1 MEVEEND
8 YGLYLAH
15 YGVLRRSGRYPWGSG
30 QTQYKRNQI
39 FLDVVEDLRKEGL
52 SDSQIARGFGM
63 SRNQLQGLRS
73 VAKAQQRQADIVMG
87 ERLIDKGYSLNA
99 AAARMQMP
107 ESSLR
112 ALLAPGSKLKADT
125 IQNIANTLKKEVDQN
140 PLIDVGKGVEN
151 RLGVTSSRLDAA
163 LASLKEEG
171 YGVHNISDPQAATK
185 HYTKRLVLAAPGIS
199 ARDAFLRREEIVPPQ
214 SQSDDYGKNFLQL
227 KPPMVLD
234 PKRLAVVYGDEG
246 GSQADGVIHVRRDV
260 PDLSL
265 GKENYAQV
273 RIQVGPDHYA
283 KGMAIY
289 KDDLPDGVDVVFH
302 TNKKNETGNKL
313 DVLKPVSGDPLLPFG
328 TLPSQIRN
336 EKGEVTSVMNKVN
349 EQGDWEKWSR
359 NLSSQFLSKQSPELA
374 KTQLDMTYERR
385 QTELNEIK
393 SLTNMTV
400 RKKLLNDFADG
411 TAAASM
417 HLKARSLPQQSVAV
431 ILPLSTIKPGE
442 VFAPRHVDGERVV
455 LVRHPHG
462 GTFELPELIVNN
474 KNREGR
480 KLIGP
485 DASDAIGIHHE
496 VAKHLS
502 GADFDGD
509 TVLVIP
515 NNKGL
520 VKTTPALREL
530 QGFDPHLTYRGYEG
544 MSVMKN
550 TQTQMGIISNLITD
564 MTLKGA
570 PPEEL
575 ARAVK
580 HSMVVIDAEKH
591 KLNYKLS
598 YNDNNIKEL
607 KKKYQS
613 EPGSKKA
620 GGASTLISKRK
631 TKIRNARP
639 QTEPRPYRLGGP
651 VDKVT
656 GELVRVPTGRL
667 KKDGT
672 PIMENVRL
680 LEEVKDARTLMSNNG
695 VGVRMERLY
704 ANHSNR
710 LKEMSNQARLAAINT
725 PLGKT
730 SKTAKKVYSKE
741 VDSLN
746 TKLDLAHRTKPIERQ
761 ANTIA
766 NKTIRLRKDANPNMD
781 EDTEKKIRFQ
791 ALTEA
796 RNRLG
801 IGGKNRIE
809 ITQDEW
815 DAIQAGAISDSKLK
829 DILDYADMDHVR
841 ELATPKTRSTIT
853 STMLTRA
860 KQMED
865 LGYTVREIAD
875 QLGVNI
881 NTLEAARTEG
891 GKS

>member
-1 MEVEEND
+1 LELDEVD
-8 YGLYLAH
+8 YGIFLAH

-30 QTQYKRNQI
+30 QTQYSRNKI
-39 FLDVVEDLRKEGL
+39 FLDVVDDLRKEGL
-52 SDSQIARGFGM
+52 SDSVIAQGFGM

-73 VAKAQQRQADIVMG
+73 VAKAQQKQADIVMA
-87 ERLIDKGYSLNA
+87 ERLRDKGYSVNA
-99 AAARMQMP
+99 LAARMGIP
-107 ESSLR
+107 ESTARSL
-112 ALLAPGSKLKADT
+112 LSPGEKLKADT
-125 IQNIANTLKKEVDQN
+125 IQSIAGTLKKEVEQN

-151 RLGVTSSRLDAA
+151 RLNITSSKLDAA
-163 LASLKEEG
+163 LFALQEEG

-199 ARDAFLRREEIVPPQ
+199 ARDAFIRREEIVPPM
-214 SQSDDYGKNFLQL
+214 SQSNDGGKNFLGL

-234 PKRLAVVYGDEG
+234 PKRLDVVYGPDG
-246 GSQADGVIHVRRDV
+246 GSQADGMIHIRPNV
-260 PDLSL
+260 PDISL

-273 RIQVGPDHYA
+273 RIQVGPNHYA

-289 KDDLPDGVDVVFH
+289 KDDLPDGVDVLFH

-313 DVLKPVSGDPLLPFG
+313 DVLKEVSGDPLLPFG
-328 TLPSQIRN
+328 TLPSQIKDD
-336 EKGEVTSVMNKVN
+336 KGNVTSVMNKVN
-349 EQGDWEKWSR
+349 EKGDWEKWSV

-374 KTQLDMTYERR
+374 KSQLDMTYERR
-385 QTELNEIK
+385 QSEFNELK
-393 SLTNMTV
+393 SLTNPTV

-417 HLKARSLPQQSVAV
+417 HMKARSLPQQSVAV
-431 ILPLSTIKPGE
+431 ILPLSTIKQGE
-442 VFAPRHVDGERVV
+442 VFAPRHVNGERVV

-474 KNREGR
+474 RNREGR
-480 KLIGP
+480 KLLGP
-485 DASDAIGIHHE
+485 DAADAIGIHHE

-515 NNKGL
+515 NNRGL
-520 VKTTPALREL
+520 IKTTPPLREL
-530 QGFDPHLTYRGYEG
+530 QGFDPHFTYRGHEG
-544 MSVMKN
+544 MAVMKN
-550 TQTQMGIISNLITD
+550 TQTQMGMISNLITD

-570 PPEEL
+570 PPDEL

-613 EPGSKKA
+613 EPGATRA

-631 TKIRNARP
+631 QEIRNARP
-639 QTEPRPYRLGGP
+639 QTEPRPYKLGGP

-656 GELVRVPTGRL
+656 GELVRVPTGKL

-672 PIMENVRL
+672 PVMETVRVL
-680 LEEVKDARTLMSNNG
+680 AEVKDARTLMSNNG

-704 ANHSNR
+704 ADHSNR
-710 LKEMSNQARLAAINT
+710 LRGLSNQARLASVNT

-730 SKTAKKVYSKE
+730 SKSAKKVYAKE

-746 TKLDLAHRTKPIERQ
+746 AKLDIALRTKPIERQ

-766 NKTIRLRKDANPNMD
+766 NKTIRLRKDANPTMD

-815 DAIQAGAISDSKLK
+815 DAIQAGAVSDSKLK
-829 DILDYADMDHVR
+829 SILDYADMDRVR
-841 ELATPKTRSTIT
+841 ELATPKTRKTVT
-853 STMLTRA
+853 NTMLQRA
-860 KQMED
+860 EQMQAQ
-865 LGYTVREIAD
+865 GYTVREIAD

-881 NTLEAARTEG
+881 NTLEAAQSEEG
-891 GKS
+891 